1 MDHPNAESEKRRA
14 ATTRARTAPAIGIS
28 PACCPGRIYG
38 TRERYYPFFLLSTT
52 ERRIRVMSVSTSQ
65 RVSNYIG
72 GASSDGSTDDVIEV
86 VNPATAEVIGTFAA
100 SSAADVDQAVRA
112 ARAALPGWASTPPSE

>member
-1 MDHPNAESEKRRA
+1 
-14 ATTRARTAPAIGIS
+14 
-28 PACCPGRIYG
+28 
-38 TRERYYPFFLLSTT
+38 
-52 ERRIRVMSVSTSQ
+52 MSVSTSQ

-112 ARAALPGWASTPPSE
+112 ARAALPGWASTPPSERSAILPGWRRSMPASHGRR